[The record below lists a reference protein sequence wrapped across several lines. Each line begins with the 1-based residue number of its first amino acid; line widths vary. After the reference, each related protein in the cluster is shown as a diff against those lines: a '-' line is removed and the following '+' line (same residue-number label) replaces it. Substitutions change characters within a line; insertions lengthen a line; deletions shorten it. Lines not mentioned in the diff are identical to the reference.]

1 MSVELKT
8 GSVLD
13 LPIEEQRKTAKEV
26 FGMELEEWQEMI
38 KKDLAEFQE
47 FKDELVIAEPVFT
60 DDYTKEDFERF
71 AQRIASANVAYIE
84 NT

>member
-1 MSVELKT
+1 MS
-8 GSVLD
+8 SLD
-13 LPIEEQRKTAKEV
+13 LPIEEQARIAKEI
-26 FGMELEEWQEMI
+26 FGMELEEWQEMT
-38 KKDLAEFQE
+38 KKDLAEIQA

-60 DDYTKEDFERF
+60 DDYTKENFERF

>member
-1 MSVELKT
+1 MS
-8 GSVLD
+8 SLD
-13 LPIEEQRKTAKEV
+13 LPIEEQARIAKEI
-26 FGMELEEWQEMI
+26 FGMELEEWQEMT
-38 KKDLAEFQE
+38 KKDLAEIQA

>member
-1 MSVELKT
+1 MS
-8 GSVLD
+8 SLD
-13 LPIEEQRKTAKEV
+13 LPIEEQARIAKEI
-26 FGMELEEWQEMI
+26 FGMELEEWQEMTR
-38 KKDLAEFQE
+38 KNLAEIRA

-60 DDYTKEDFERF
+60 DDYTKENFERF

>member
-1 MSVELKT
+1 MS
-8 GSVLD
+8 SLD
-13 LPIEEQRKTAKEV
+13 LPIEEQVRIAKEI
-26 FGMELEEWQEMI
+26 FGMELEEWQEMTR
-38 KKDLAEFQE
+38 KNLAEIQA

-71 AQRIASANVAYIE
+71 AQRIASANVAYME